1 MDKKTK
7 IEILFDRDGLKKDFK
22 LAKRLVK
29 RLKEVH
35 VLIAMLQYYEPK
47 EFSIQKN
54 TQKLP
59 DQASLHKKRTE
70 YTDEEEVV

>member
-29 RLKEVH
+29 KLKEVH

-47 EFSIQKN
+47 EFSLQKFSW
-54 TQKLP
+54 TYQEL
-59 DQASLHKKRTE
+59 
-70 YTDEEEVV
+70 